1 MLFRIPILLR
11 LIHYK
16 KLKNYIKRKWVLQVK
31 LIIKKTNVGNSSN
44 TTNKITE
51 NKQPTY
57 HYIDNHFKRNV
68 ENKSNSYVSKNK
80 NQETNVSKNT
90 KKVDKKE
97 ELLNNN
103 KAQNSKNSK
112 DYDYNFM
119 NDEMMKELQLQE
131 DSKYAKELD
140 QYDKPNLNVMDD
152 EEFAKKLQE
161 DYYKNI

>member
-1 MLFRIPILLR
+1 MLAKIKI
-11 LIHYK
+11 K
-16 KLKNYIKRKWVLQVK
+16 KLMYL
-31 LIIKKTNVGNSSN
+31 
-44 TTNKITE
+44 KI
-51 NKQPTY
+51 P
-57 HYIDNHFKRNV
+57 
-68 ENKSNSYVSKNK
+68 
-80 NQETNVSKNT
+80 